1 MFPTVEQLV
10 SSLTLEEKAGLCS
23 GADFWRTK
31 AVERL
36 GIPAMMVS
44 DGPHGLRTQRPGS
57 VNPNDSIEAVC
68 FPAGCA
74 AAASFDP
81 ELTRRMG
88 AALGREARASGV
100 GVLLGPAVNIKRSP
114 LCGRNFEYYS
124 EDPCLAGQLAAGFI
138 TGVQSEGVGTSV
150 KHFACNNQE
159 TRRMSA
165 DSRVDE
171 RTLHEIYLPAFE
183 TAVTQAHPWTVMC
196 SYNKINGTYA
206 SENKT
211 LLTDILRDQWGFTGF
226 VMSDWG
232 AVADRVKGIAAGLD
246 LEMPGS
252 GGVNDARLVEAVQ
265 HGTLDEAVLDKAVT
279 RIVNIVLRAAD
290 LAKTPAVFD
299 RKADH
304 ALAVQLAGQCG
315 VLLQNLGAL
324 PLKQGQKVA
333 YIGAFAKTP
342 RYQGGG
348 SSHVNTDAAIG
359 ALDAALQKG
368 RRVSYVTGFP
378 ADMDER
384 DEDEFLRA
392 VTAAE
397 EADVAVVFAG
407 LPESFESEGADRRHM
422 RLPDCQ
428 NNLIARIAAVQKNTV
443 VVLHTGAPVECPWAG
458 DVSAVLCMYL
468 AGEGVGEA
476 TDALLWG
483 EVNPSGRLAET
494 WPLRLEDTPCYL
506 DYPGDGLTADYRE
519 GVYVGYRWYD
529 ARRMPVR
536 WPFGHGM
543 SYTGYVYRGAKLS
556 ADTLADGGSV
566 EVSVTVKNSG
576 AVAGA
581 ETVQLYISD
590 ATGTPVAG
598 GRVPQALR
606 AFKKVYLQPG
616 EEQVVTF
623 TLTPRDLSRY
633 SVELHDWYAAPGRYE
648 IRIGHSSRDIR
659 ATLNLQFRTARH
671 LPLEITPATP
681 IGVLLADD
689 RTAPI
694 VRELIA
700 GSSEAMANGGGEG
713 LMPAEAQAQMLDAMT
728 LQALLN
734 FGGPLLAALQTQLL
748 EELRNAVK
756 PADPAANQ

>member
-1 MFPTVEQLV
+1 MSSTIGQLV
-10 SSLTLEEKAGLCS
+10 SALTLEEKAGLCS

-57 VNPNDSIEAVC
+57 PDFNDSIEAVC

-74 AAASFDP
+74 AASSFDP
-81 ELTRRMG
+81 ELTRCMG
-88 AALGREARASGV
+88 AALGREARANHV
-100 GVLLGPAVNIKRSP
+100 GIVLGPAVNIKRSP

-124 EDPCLAGQLAAGFI
+124 EDPYLAGELATGFI
-138 TGVQSEGVGTSV
+138 QGVQSEGVGTSI
-150 KHFACNNQE
+150 KHFAANSQE
-159 TRRMSA
+159 TRRMSV
-165 DSRVDE
+165 DSRIDE

-183 TAVTQAHPWTVMC
+183 AAVKKAQPWTVMC
-196 SYNKINGTYA
+196 SYNRVNGTYS
-206 SENKT
+206 SENEQ
-211 LLTDILRDQWGFTGF
+211 LLTDILRKDWGFEGF

-232 AVADRVKGIAAGLD
+232 AVADRVKGVAAGLD

-252 GGVNDARLVEAVQ
+252 GGLNDARIVEAVQ
-265 HGTLDEAVLDKAVT
+265 NGTLDEAVVDRAVT
-279 RIVNIVLRAAD
+279 RILNIVLRAAD
-290 LAKTPAVFD
+290 LAKTSAVFD

-304 ALAVQLAGQCG
+304 ALAVRLAEQCG

-333 YIGAFAKTP
+333 YIGAFAETP

-359 ALDAALQKG
+359 ALDAALLKG
-368 RRVSYVTGFP
+368 RRVGYVTGFP
-378 ADMDER
+378 ADMDAR

-392 VTAAE
+392 VSAAE
-397 EADVAVVFAG
+397 DADVAVVFAG

-443 VVLHTGAPVECPWAG
+443 VVLHAGAPVECPWAG

-468 AGEGVGEA
+468 AGEGLGEA

-483 EVNPSGRLAET
+483 DVNPSGRLPET

-506 DYPGDGLTADYRE
+506 DFPGDGITADYRE

-543 SYTGYVYRGAKLS
+543 SYTGYVYRNARLS
-556 ADTLADGGSV
+556 ADTLDDDGT
-566 EVSVTVKNSG
+566 VTVQVQVKNSG
-576 AVAGA
+576 SVRGA
-581 ETVQLYISD
+581 EVVQLYVAD
-590 ATGTPVAG
+590 ATGKPVPG
-598 GRVPQALR
+598 GRVPQVLR
-606 AFKKVYLQPG
+606 GFKKVMLEPG
-616 EEQVVTF
+616 EEQEVTF
-623 TLTPRDLSRY
+623 TLTARDLSHY
-633 SVELHDWYAAPGRYE
+633 SAELHDWYASSGRYE
-648 IRIGHSSRDIR
+648 LRIGHSSRDIR
-659 ATLNLQFRTARH
+659 ATLNLDFKTKRH

-681 IGVLLADD
+681 FGVLLADE

-694 VRELIA
+694 IQELA
-700 GSSEAMANGGGEG
+700 RGTTEANPNGGGATLMPPEAMAV
-713 LMPAEAQAQMLDAMT
+713 MLDATT
-728 LQALLN
+728 LQSLQSFA
-734 FGGPLLAALQTQLL
+734 GPFLGSLIPQIL
-748 EELRNAVK
+748 EELKNAVK
-756 PADPAANQ
+756 DE